1 MESISQKLRLI
12 SENKSIIFQYK
23 LIFPM
28 QLNKIR
34 KIRAVVSYDIV
45 ISQKISYFG
54 RHFALQ
60 ETKRIKES
68 EKQTDFEA
76 L

>member
-1 MESISQKLRLI
+1 
-12 SENKSIIFQYK
+12 
-23 LIFPM
+23 M
-28 QLNKIR
+28 QLNEIR
-34 KIRAVVSYDIV
+34 KIRADVSYDLV
-45 ISQKISYFG
+45 ILQKISYFG

>member
-1 MESISQKLRLI
+1 
-12 SENKSIIFQYK
+12 
-23 LIFPM
+23 M

-45 ISQKISYFG
+45 ILQKISYFG
-54 RHFALQ
+54 RHFALL
-60 ETKRIKES
+60 ETKRKKES
-68 EKQTDFEA
+68 ENQTDFEA